1 VGIHVSPAAL
11 RAFCAD
17 LDAKVRPLV
26 ASAAH
31 VTALPLG
38 AGAPFGA
45 DYPSADVA
53 QFALHHSIA
62 ARALSDFLDG
72 VTSTLDA
79 LRSVA
84 AQAADAYEDV
94 DARASVTARWVDI
107 TLTDRESRLP
117 VVDLGNHGVALPE
130 VG

>member
-1 VGIHVSPAAL
+1 MAIHVSPAAL

-26 ASAAH
+26 ASA
-31 VTALPLG
+31 TRMTTLPLG

-53 QFALHHSIA
+53 RFAVHHSVA
-62 ARALSDFLDG
+62 AQALSDFLDG
-72 VTSTLDA
+72 VTATLDA

-94 DARASVTARWVDI
+94 DARATVTARWVDI
-107 TLTDRESRLP
+107 TLTDRESQLP
-117 VVDLGNHGVALPE
+117 VVDLGNRGVALPE